1 MVPGCLAKWLP
12 HGVYGVVDSVDHRRV
27 TITLDTGTTQIFTRD
42 AGVVERVEIGMGSQ
56 VVVRG
61 NDTPGVVMA
70 PVPGQQKPT
79 WKVAFPGRTVNVPE
93 ASLRPAELKDPL
105 ERLRNRELGMALD
118 FNLKSVAADLWTH
131 HLHNELV
138 SLAHARVD
146 LRPHQV
152 GVVHRVVTS
161 YPHRFLLADE
171 VGLGKT
177 IEAAMVVKEL
187 RARKQVKRVLVL
199 VPSGLQT
206 QWQFE
211 LKTKFNESFAI
222 YSKQTLTYLKNQGVE
237 HPWSHHDL
245 IIASHTWASWS
256 EKRRDEICAIDWDLL
271 IVDEAHHAREQRYG
285 RRVQRTNL
293 YRLVRELIARPE
305 HNRRAALLLTATP
318 MQLQRHE
325 LYSLVEMLDPILF
338 ASEQDFVHHV
348 TSLGGLSGIV
358 ERLKSEGKPADP
370 VERLKLSAALARTLN
385 WSEVVTE
392 ALVDEMDAT
401 TLANTLH
408 DAHRLGEV
416 LIRNRRSTVGG
427 FQPRMAYRWPVT
439 MTDAERA
446 AYDMLQKV
454 LSQGFDTA
462 ARTGSSA
469 VGFLMTTFQ
478 KLATSSSRALRVS
491 LEKRR
496 YKLLTGSGKGRGES
510 ETAVE
515 EALDSDATAAD
526 AIDALAP
533 DADLDV
539 SLLGDLI
546 ALLSRIDRD
555 SKAATLAQRLDE
567 LFHDGPDTKVL
578 IFTQFR
584 ETQSMLSE
592 LLAGSGWGV
601 NLFHGQMNPAAKDE
615 AVERFRTSPGPQ
627 ILVSTEAGG
636 EGRNFQFCHI
646 LVNYDLPWNP
656 MKVEQRIGRVDR
668 IGQDHPVVVF
678 NLFVEGTIE
687 ERVLDVLENRIHL
700 FTQAIGGLEPI
711 IGDVETDIR
720 KAIRLAGEERDRRL
734 QKLAED
740 TERKVDEARAAE
752 KQMADLILDTKSF
765 GAGIVRIARSAE
777 QPVSQ
782 DDYERFLRRL
792 LKSANTYIQ
801 DPDETGVYK
810 LMFHAPF
817 SLEYPELIDK
827 RDKRRVCFDPETHVD
842 SENVEYMG
850 FGHPIIDTLTEDRI
864 TDWTDG
870 AAAVRK
876 VAGFTESG
884 WQFNWLVKIGSVRMS
899 RFVHPVF
906 VGDDGTVDRSLGDRL
921 LRESRAFSREEA
933 PMDEAPPDPDR
944 YHELALTDVSA
955 LITDLE
961 IKATAEAAD
970 RIDEERS
977 RIDAAHG
984 HRKRAAQD
992 KIESVR
998 ATLAKLEASDR
1009 SDDRNVIPIW
1019 KANVDRAEAELVR
1032 IDKDRDEMLADLMRR
1047 SRPQVEYE
1055 LLNVARVLG
1064 DEPTWKDG
1072 EPAKT

>member
-12 HGVYGVVDSVDHRRV
+12 HGVYGVVEEVDHRRV
-27 TITLDTGTTQIFTRD
+27 TIALDTGTTQIFTLD
-42 AGVVERVEIGMGSQ
+42 AGVVARVEIGMGSQ

-61 NDTPGVVMA
+61 NDVPGVVMA

-105 ERLRNRELGMALD
+105 ERLRNKHLGRALD
-118 FNLKSVAADLWTH
+118 FNLKSVAADLWTQ

-152 GVVHRVVTS
+152 GVVHRVVTN

-187 RARKQVKRVLVL
+187 RARKQVNRVLVL

-222 YSKQTLTYLKNQGVE
+222 YNKQTLAYLKNQGVE
-237 HPWSHHDL
+237 HPWTHHDL
-245 IIASHTWASWS
+245 VIASHTWASWTES
-256 EKRRDEICAIDWDLL
+256 RREEIMSVDWDLV

-285 RRVQRTNL
+285 RRVQRTKL
-293 YRLVRELIARPE
+293 YRLVRELIGRPE
-305 HNRRAALLLTATP
+305 HNRRATLLLTATP

-358 ERLKSEGKPADP
+358 DRLKTEGKPLEAS
-370 VERLKLSAALARTLN
+370 ERLELATDLADTLDWSEDETRAMVEEMDAAALADTI
-385 WSEVVTE
+385 
-392 ALVDEMDAT
+392 
-401 TLANTLH
+401 H

-416 LIRNRRSTVGG
+416 LIRNRRATVGG
-427 FQPRMAYRWPVT
+427 FQPRAAYRWPVT
-439 MTDAERA
+439 MTKAEQD

-454 LSQGFDTA
+454 LSQGFDMA
-462 ARTGSSA
+462 ERTGSNA

-478 KLATSSSRALRVS
+478 KLATSSSRALLAS

-496 YKLLTGSGKGRGES
+496 LKLLTGPVRSRGDS
-510 ETAVE
+510 EILVE
-515 EALDSDATAAD
+515 EALDSDSTAAEATD
-526 AIDALAP
+526 ELAP
-533 DADLDV
+533 DADLDI

-546 ALLSRIDRD
+546 ALLSRIDHD
-555 SKAATLAQRLDE
+555 SKVITLAQRLHD
-567 LFHDGPDTKVL
+567 LFQDDPAAKVL

-584 ETQSMLSE
+584 ETQAMLSN
-592 LLAGSGWGV
+592 LLEGSGWGV
-601 NLFHGQMNPAAKDE
+601 NLFHGQMNPREKDD
-615 AVERFRTSPGPQ
+615 AVDRFRTGAGPQ

-668 IGQDHPVVVF
+668 IGQEHPVVVF

-687 ERVLDVLENRIHL
+687 ERVLDVLENRVHL
-700 FTQAIGGLEPI
+700 FTEAIGGLEPI

-720 KAIRLAGEERDRRL
+720 KAIRLAGEEQERRL
-734 QKLAED
+734 RKLAED
-740 TERKVDEARAAE
+740 TERKVREARAAE

-765 GAGIVRIARSAE
+765 GAGIARIAREAE
-777 QPVSQ
+777 QPVTQ
-782 DDYERFLRRL
+782 HDYERFLRHL
-792 LKSANTYIQ
+792 LQSANTYIKA
-801 DPDETGVYK
+801 PDENGVHK

-817 SLEYPELIDK
+817 SLEHPELIDG
-827 RDKRRVCFDPETHVD
+827 RDKRRVCFDPQSHVD

-864 TDWTDG
+864 SDWTDG

-876 VAGFTESG
+876 VFGFPESG
-884 WQFNWLVKIGSVRMS
+884 WQFNWLVKIGAVRVR
-899 RFVHPVF
+899 RFVHPIF
-906 VGDDGTVDRSLGDRL
+906 VGDDGTVDRHLGEQL
-921 LRESRAFSREEA
+921 LKESRAFRREEA
-933 PMDEAPPDPDR
+933 PMDEDAPNPNR
-944 YHELALTDVSA
+944 FHELALADVSA

-961 IKATAEAAD
+961 IKTKAEAAD
-970 RIDEERS
+970 RLDEERN
-977 RIDAAHG
+977 RIEAAHR
-984 HRKRAAQD
+984 HRTRAAQD
-992 KIESVR
+992 KLESVR

-1009 SDDRNVIPIW
+1009 TEDRNVIPLW
-1019 KANVDRAEAELVR
+1019 RANVERAVAELLR
-1032 IDKDRDEMLADLMRR
+1032 IDKDRDEMLADLMRC
-1047 SRPQVEYE
+1047 SHPQIEYE
-1055 LLNVARVLG
+1055 LLNLARIVG
-1064 DEPTWKDG
+1064 QEAG
-1072 EPAKT
+1072 